1 MKLSVRLITYN
12 HAPFIAQAIEGVL
25 MQQTNFD
32 FEIVIGEDGSNDGT
46 REIVQQYQAKYPD
59 KIRLLLNDRKNVIY
73 IDGKPTGRWNFM
85 NTLRQC
91 RGQYIALLDGDDYWT
106 SPHKLQKQVDLLD
119 QNPDCAFC
127 FHDVETLLDDGT
139 RTPGYELIHV
149 RKPWYELRGIFSGE
163 FYPPTC
169 SVVYRNGLF
178 KDFPDWFTKVPF
190 ADFPLHVLNG
200 ERGKIGFLNESL
212 GVYRLHPGGIWS
224 QGQRKT
230 EWSEEVWRVRQKAD
244 VEFIA
249 LMDVYLNRRY
259 HDCMAYRI
267 ADGSFDLVR
276 YYRQKQD
283 WPNMRKFLLLGF
295 RARPRIYL
303 STASFLFR
311 SFAVAFCPVGYKF
324 FRKIKDLGGKRSD

>member
-12 HAPFIAQAIEGVL
+12 HAPPSSPKLIEGVL
-25 MQQTNFD
+25 MQKTNFD
-32 FEIVIGEDGSNDGT
+32 FEIVIGEDGSKDGT

-91 RGQYIALLDGDDYWT
+91 RGQYIALLAGDDYWT

-119 QNPDCAFC
+119 KNPDCAFC
-127 FHDVETLLDDGT
+127 FHDVETLHDDGT

-149 RKPWYELRGIFSGE
+149 RKPWYELRGIFAGE

-178 KDFPDWFTKVPF
+178 KDFPDWFTQVPF

-200 ERGKIGFLNESL
+200 EHGKIGFLDESL

-224 QGQRKT
+224 QGQRKLNGPKK
-230 EWSEEVWRVRQKAD
+230 SGACGSVD

-249 LMDVYLNRRY
+249 LMDTYLNRRV
-259 HDCMAYRI
+259 
-267 ADGSFDLVR
+267 L
-276 YYRQKQD
+276 
-283 WPNMRKFLLLGF
+283 
-295 RARPRIYL
+295 
-303 STASFLFR
+303 
-311 SFAVAFCPVGYKF
+311 
-324 FRKIKDLGGKRSD
+324 